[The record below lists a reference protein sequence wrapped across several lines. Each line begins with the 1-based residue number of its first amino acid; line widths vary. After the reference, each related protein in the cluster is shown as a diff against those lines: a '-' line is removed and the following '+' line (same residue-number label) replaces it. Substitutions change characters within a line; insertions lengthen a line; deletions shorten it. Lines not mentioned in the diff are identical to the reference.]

1 MRGFFF
7 KVFVLCFFFFCFVFV
22 VCGWIGGVGSLSG
35 VRCLLDVT
43 GSLLSF
49 LQGLKGKGVI
59 NYDKPC

>member
-1 MRGFFF
+1 M
-7 KVFVLCFFFFCFVFV
+7 FFFFCFVFV

-59 NYDKPC
+59 R